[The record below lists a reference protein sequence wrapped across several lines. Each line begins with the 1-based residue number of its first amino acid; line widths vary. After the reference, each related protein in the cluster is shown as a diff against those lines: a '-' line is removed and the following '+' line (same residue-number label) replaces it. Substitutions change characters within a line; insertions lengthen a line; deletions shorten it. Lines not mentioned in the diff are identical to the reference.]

1 MEIQTMASNKRVWLI
16 TGASRGLGR
25 ELAKIVLARGEVV
38 IGTSRDGKIDLDAGN
53 GTLHAMALDLA
64 KPGREGEVI
73 AQAHGLHGRLDVLVN
88 NAGFGLLGA
97 VEEATEAETAQ
108 VFNVNF
114 FGPLRL
120 IQAALPLLR
129 AQGSGHIVNLSSIAG
144 IAPGAGSGLYAA
156 AKFALEGM
164 SESLAQEVG
173 PLGIRVTVVEPGA
186 FRTDFLSSKSIRH
199 ASGQVE
205 EYAGTSGK
213 LVAYLA
219 DMEGKQLG
227 DPVKGARAIVD
238 AIDSPEPPLHLLLGS
253 DSLRRAREK
262 LKKNVDEFDR
272 WEAVTLATDFPK
284 GE

>member
-1 MEIQTMASNKRVWLI
+1 MANDKRVWLI

-25 ELAKIVLARGEVV
+25 ELARAVLARGEVV
-38 IGTSRDGKIDLDAGN
+38 VGTSRDGKIDLDAGG
-53 GTLHAMALDLA
+53 GTLHAIALDLDR
-64 KPGREGEVI
+64 PGGEGEAV
-73 AQAHGLHGRLDVLVN
+73 ARAHGIYGRLDVLVN

-97 VEEATEAETAQ
+97 VEEATEAEAAQ

-120 IQAALPLLR
+120 IQAALPFLR
-129 AQGSGHIVNLSSIAG
+129 AQRGGHIVNVSSIAG

-156 AKFALEGM
+156 AKFALEGL

-186 FRTDFLSSKSIRH
+186 FRTDFLSAKSIRH

-205 EYAGTSGK
+205 GYAGTSGK
-213 LVAYLA
+213 MVAYLA

-227 DPVKGARAIVD
+227 DPAKGAKAIID
-238 AIDSPEPPLHLLLGS
+238 AVNAPEPPLHLLLGS
-253 DSLRRAREK
+253 DALRRAREK

-272 WEAVTLATDFPK
+272 WEAVTIGTDFPN
-284 GE
+284 GA